1 MPGKEVLLR
10 LWLPGKYRP
19 ALRVAQGVYSVFK
32 LGRTK
37 KRWFE
42 RSADFQSWNFHTTK
56 MQKKKKKNYLFCLS
70 TGKKLSPFLFPCD
83 FVMFSWR
90 AEMSL
95 FRLLLAP
102 LRGGRG
108 FSPSLSTVE

>member
-42 RSADFQSWNFHTTK
+42 RPADFQSWNFHTTK
-56 MQKKKKKNYLFCLS
+56 MQKKKKYLFCLS
-70 TGKKLSPFLFPCD
+70 TGKKI
-83 FVMFSWR
+83 V
-90 AEMSL
+90 SL
-95 FRLLLAP
+95 LV
-102 LRGGRG
+102 
-108 FSPSLSTVE
+108 SL